1 MVVRGAIPRSP
12 RVNNQRRAEVNPED
26 IAKMMDAVA
35 AYGELLGG
43 MKKKFIAEG
52 FADDTAEALV
62 LEILRKMS

>member
-1 MVVRGAIPRSP
+1 MNSD
-12 RVNNQRRAEVNPED
+12 D

-43 MKKKFIAEG
+43 MKKKFISEG
-52 FADDTAEALV
+52 FSDDTAEALV

>member
-1 MVVRGAIPRSP
+1 M
-12 RVNNQRRAEVNPED
+12 NPED

-43 MKKKFIAEG
+43 MKKKFISEG
-52 FADDTAEALV
+52 FSDDTAEALV